1 MKLDDDFSE
10 TAQLGLP
17 NNIYRLHCETK
28 VYASSMS
35 VHFKR
40 NGTTEAKVNS
50 WVTEFNCFNFATQHV
65 HSNVTGWLTQAE
77 ASVLWFLC
85 TVKAK
90 LHYAIWFEPASN
102 QLRTSS
108 EPASVMEFGFYGHTV
123 VTSRQKAVSGD
134 RRILLVVR
142 LYATQ
147 KVAKF

>member
-65 HSNVTGWLTQAE
+65 HSNVTG
-77 ASVLWFLC
+77 
-85 TVKAK
+85 
-90 LHYAIWFEPASN
+90 
-102 QLRTSS
+102 
-108 EPASVMEFGFYGHTV
+108 
-123 VTSRQKAVSGD
+123 
-134 RRILLVVR
+134 
-142 LYATQ
+142 
-147 KVAKF
+147 